1 MKVKN
6 ISANKSQI
14 SLNKTF
20 KIAAIG
26 KVLILGFLLTSTVLK
41 GIKNNEKDTVIINAY
56 DSLKK
61 DKTITPK
68 ELEIYKQMVKA
79 KKITWEEAKK
89 INDSIKDS
97 LNIVKQIARESKF
110 K

>member
-1 MKVKN
+1 MGIQSIKHQKML
-6 ISANKSQI
+6 NKS
-14 SLNKTF
+14 F
-20 KIAAIG
+20 KVATIG
-26 KVLILGFLLTSTVLK
+26 KLLAAGLLITYTIYGLTQQ
-41 GIKNNEKDTVIINAY
+41 GKDTVTIQSKAY
-56 DSLKK
+56 EELRK
-61 DKTITPK
+61 DKTIMPK

-89 INDSIKDS
+89 INDLIKDS